1 MRKTEEGVMVE
12 KVSWRSER
20 AEWGAAPPYGAYRWH
35 YGDYQ
40 QAQYGGLGSGRMGG
54 WTCLK
59 LGGSFDDEKELDP
72 EIDH

>member
-1 MRKTEEGVMVE
+1 MVE

-40 QAQYGGLGSGRMGG
+40 QAQYGSLGSGRMGG
-54 WTCLK
+54 WTSVK
-59 LGGSFDDEKELDP
+59 LGGSVDDEKELDP
-72 EIDH
+72 EIDR